1 MKDISN
7 SKKGG
12 GYMPKEN
19 DKVSIVQTPIPT
31 GQQIAQMVNK
41 LTLKWNAKSL
51 LEQETSETLQ
61 GFITTVMSTLNA
73 YEIENKEL
81 KEKLSK
87 YDKEKK

>member
-1 MKDISN
+1 MKDIST

-19 DKVSIVQTPIPT
+19 DKVSIVQAPIPT